1 MGGLVQRL
9 GGGWAVIQGQGCDQE
24 VPSSPRGTFPLEHPF
39 MPPPGGGAFYRQ
51 VVVWREGSVHAV
63 RVCVLIG
70 LV

>member
-39 MPPPGGGAFYRQ
+39 MPPPRGGVPFTDKLWSGER
-51 VVVWREGSVHAV
+51 AV
-63 RVCVLIG
+63 CLQLGCVC
-70 LV
+70 